1 MTSEGTKKRLSDL
14 QIGDEVVVV
23 DTATGDLSF
32 SPVITFLD
40 RDPKEKRQFY
50 VITTETGQKL
60 TLTPTHL
67 VYSTSGGSNM
77 EDITSINEVN
87 IDEESSDLTSFEAV
101 YAKDIQEGDL
111 LLVQNSRGQVRPAR
125 VSTVE
130 MRVLTGVYAPLT
142 SMGNLVVDN
151 IVASCYAVVDSQWV
165 AHTAFAPLR
174 IFSSI
179 WPQNNKVIEGVHWY
193 ANSLYSLAEYVMPR
207 HLAAAP

>member
-111 LLVQNSRGQVRPAR
+111 LLVQNSRGQAGVLLPA
-125 VSTVE
+125 
-130 MRVLTGVYAPLT
+130 
-142 SMGNLVVDN
+142 
-151 IVASCYAVVDSQWV
+151 
-165 AHTAFAPLR
+165 
-174 IFSSI
+174 
-179 WPQNNKVIEGVHWY
+179 
-193 ANSLYSLAEYVMPR
+193 
-207 HLAAAP
+207 

>member
-1 MTSEGTKKRLSDL
+1 MTSRGTKKRLSDL
-14 QIGDEVVVV
+14 QIGDEVLVV

-67 VYSTSGGSNM
+67 VYSTS
-77 EDITSINEVN
+77 EVNEVIEVN
-87 IDEESSDLTSFEAV
+87 EDDLTSFEAV

-165 AHTAFAPLR
+165 AHMAFAPLR
-174 IFSSI
+174 LLTSI
-179 WPQNNKVIEGVHWY
+179 WPQNNNNRIDDGVHWY
-193 ANSLYSLAEYVMPR
+193 ANSLYSLAEFVMPR

>member
-1 MTSEGTKKRLSDL
+1 MTSRGTKKRLSDL

-67 VYSTSGGSNM
+67 VYSTSG
-77 EDITSINEVN
+77 NEV
-87 IDEESSDLTSFEAV
+87 IEDDLTSFEAV

-111 LLVQNSRGQVRPAR
+111 LLVQTSRGQVRPAR

-174 IFSSI
+174 LLNSI

>member
-1 MTSEGTKKRLSDL
+1 MTSRGTKKRLSDL
-14 QIGDEVVVV
+14 QIGDEVLVV

-67 VYSTSGGSNM
+67 VYSTSG
-77 EDITSINEVN
+77 NEV
-87 IDEESSDLTSFEAV
+87 IIEDDLTSFEAV

-111 LLVQNSRGQVRPAR
+111 LLVQTSRGQVRPAR

-165 AHTAFAPLR
+165 AHMAFAPLR
-174 IFSSI
+174 LLNSI
-179 WPQNNKVIEGVHWY
+179 LPQNNNNRIDDGVHWY
-193 ANSLYSLAEYVMPR
+193 ANSLYSLAEFVMPR